1 MFDINLKLLE
11 IKLIVVY
18 KNNVT
23 KELQLEQNTI
33 FENIDQKFMYF
44 CS

>member
-23 KELQLEQNTI
+23 KELQLEQNTF